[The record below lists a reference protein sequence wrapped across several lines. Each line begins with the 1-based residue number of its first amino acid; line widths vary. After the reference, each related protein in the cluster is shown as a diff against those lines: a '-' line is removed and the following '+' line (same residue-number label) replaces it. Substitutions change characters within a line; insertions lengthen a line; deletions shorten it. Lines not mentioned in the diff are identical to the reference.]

1 MLSMVTE
8 RNRTGSPHHGYEKDR
23 YVDRIGS
30 MRCMKES
37 SLCLTSE
44 NVTKSSP
51 TKSSDDLLE
60 EEIRMALIEERSQRG
75 PTPRSR
81 AFHRSNSV
89 NMYQRSMLPSF
100 DSERRLHHHDDD
112 AAAAPLTTSS
122 DLLARTAGSWNTM
135 DSIHSR
141 MDETRRQW
149 HDSIHSRVSTAL
161 PTNSMKMSI
170 GNSTASSTP
179 SYSDMEDSTC
189 SFASFGNGPDDIG
202 TNGSLHDDSNVESS
216 SNAQMESI
224 RLASQTFTSLN
235 DEILPVAPS
244 SQHGMHMGNRSTTL
258 MKQQSMRLKRG
269 PSFRGSLS
277 LIQESTF

>member
-1 MLSMVTE
+1 MLSMGAE
-8 RNRTGSPHHGYEKDR
+8 RNRTGSSQHGYEKDR

-30 MRCMKES
+30 MKCMKES
-37 SLCLTSE
+37 SLCLSSE
-44 NVTKSSP
+44 NACKASP

-60 EEIRMALIEERSQRG
+60 EEIRMAMLEERSQRG

-100 DSERRLHHHDDD
+100 DSERRLTTSRTTATKSPLDVSRT
-112 AAAAPLTTSS
+112 AAAS
-122 DLLARTAGSWNTM
+122 SWNTM

-170 GNSTASSTP
+170 GNSTTASSTP

-189 SFASFGNGPDDIG
+189 SFASFGNGPEDNGIS
-202 TNGSLHDDSNVESS
+202 GSLNDDSNLDSS
-216 SNAQMESI
+216 SSAQMESI

-235 DEILPVAPS
+235 DETLPVAPS
-244 SQHGMHMGNRSTTL
+244 SNSIGNRSATL
-258 MKQQSMRLKRG
+258 MKQQSIRLKRG
-269 PSFRGSLS
+269 PSFRGTLS

>member
-1 MLSMVTE
+1 MVAE
-8 RNRTGSPHHGYEKDR
+8 RNRTGSPQHGYEKDR

-37 SLCLTSE
+37 SLCMTSE
-44 NVTKSSP
+44 MVTKPSP

-81 AFHRSNSV
+81 TFHRSNSV

-100 DSERRLHHHDDD
+100 DSERRL
-112 AAAAPLTTSS
+112 TTSTTTTAPS
-122 DLLARTAGSWNTM
+122 DLLSRTANGWNTM

-170 GNSTASSTP
+170 GNSTTSSSTP
-179 SYSDMEDSTC
+179 SYTDMEDSTC
-189 SFASFGNGPDDIG
+189 SFASFGNGPEDIG
-202 TNGSLHDDSNVESS
+202 TNGSSHDDSNMESS

-235 DEILPVAPS
+235 DEALAPS
-244 SQHGMHMGNRSTTL
+244 SSHLHSIGNRNSTL